1 MATGTINNFV
11 ERALRLYEQEPGD
24 LSRASRFG
32 AYVRRW
38 KAWSLAGLGVLPS
51 AGLDIS
57 AERYAGYGTLRLLLC
72 REPGASECEE
82 RSKTNQK

>member
-11 ERALRLYEQEPGD
+11 ERAFRLYEQEPGD

-38 KAWSLAGLGVLPS
+38 KTWSLGGLGELPS
-51 AGLDIS
+51 EGLDIS
-57 AERYAGYGTLRLLLC
+57 AERCAGYGTLRLLLC

-82 RSKTNQK
+82 RSKTKQK